1 MRSIIILTT
10 LLGFACSLNAGSA
23 RADLVAR
30 YAMGKETIVLSY
42 RDDQHIRV
50 DRGQLGYSIINGDQ
64 AIAVLQQGGA
74 RVVMNVDEMGGILN
88 NAQNE
93 QQLTIPDSKAVS
105 LTPTGQFS
113 DVAGIKGRVYTASDG
128 RAKYLTVLTDR
139 ADVVKASDGLRHF
152 FRRFAS
158 SMKNERGN
166 KLLALENAFN
176 EQKDSGVLQVEGGF
190 KLISI
195 NQQARPDNFYTPPP
209 IGIQFPNQ

>member
-1 MRSIIILTT
+1 MRSIIILT
-10 LLGFACSLNAGSA
+10 LLGFAGTLNASGA
-23 RADLVAR
+23 QADIVAR

-64 AIAVLQQGGA
+64 AIAVLKQGGA
-74 RVVMNVDEMGGILN
+74 RVVMNVDDVGDMIN
-88 NAQNE
+88 SAQE
-93 QQLTIPDSKAVS
+93 GQSIAIPDTSTVS

-113 DVAGIKGRVYTASDG
+113 DIAGIKGRVYTASDG
-128 RAKYLTVLTDR
+128 RAKYLAVLTDK
-139 ADVVKASDGLRHF
+139 ADVITASDGLRHF

-166 KLLALENAFN
+166 KLLALESAF
-176 EQKDSGVLQVEGGF
+176 KDQQDRGVLQVEGGF

-195 NQQARPDNFYTPPP
+195 TQQTHPDNFYTPPP

>member
-1 MRSIIILTT
+1 MRSIIILT

-50 DRGQLGYSIINGDQ
+50 DRGQLGYSIINGEQ

-88 NAQNE
+88 NAQNG
-93 QQLTIPDSKAVS
+93 QQLTIPDSSAVS

-128 RAKYLTVLTDR
+128 RTKYLTVLTDR
-139 ADVVKASDGLRHF
+139 ADVVKVSDGLRHF

-195 NQQARPDNFYTPPP
+195 SQQARPDNFYIAPP